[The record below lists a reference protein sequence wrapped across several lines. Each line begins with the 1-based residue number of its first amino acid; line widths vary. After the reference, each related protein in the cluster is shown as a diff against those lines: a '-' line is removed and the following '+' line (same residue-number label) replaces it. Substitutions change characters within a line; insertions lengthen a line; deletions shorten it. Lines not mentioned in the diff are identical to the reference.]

1 MLRKC
6 GIERLF
12 FCGIV
17 TNGGVASTVRDAHVR
32 DFHCTVL
39 EDGCAAFCEDMHRA
53 AIEGCGR
60 SRGSRRSPRPWSSA
74 GLDEA
79 GRPAVPIRAV
89 GAPAKF
95 PDPVGN
101 SLFSLQN
108 FPVPL
113 SREFGRKPLN
123 HWARGRL
130 IARSRPEIAK
140 FPVLFPVSRELR
152 CGDGF
157 EEIGLPSSS
166 LLCRTTF
173 GCSLHS
179 AVTGQAMVGP
189 PRGRRAP
196 DGSSTV
202 TRPSPANSLPTTCF
216 LLAAAAVSGVLFS
229 PTGRCSI
236 RDWHLF
242 AQPVFVFGIPV
253 DFILFGLTLLGVAIF
268 HHKTLQVALTG
279 LAVVTV
285 YKLLF
290 TGFRQG
296 EGLSGLVLQL
306 HHECVILANLF
317 LLLMGFATLSR
328 HFENS
333 RIPDEMPAFLPNGWG
348 GGLALLAIVFV
359 LSGFLDNIAAALI
372 GGTMARHVFKGK
384 VHIGYLAAIVAASNA
399 GGSGSVVGDTTTTM
413 MWIDG
418 VSPLRVIEAYVAA
431 IAGFLIYRIPASIQQ
446 HRYSP
451 VVKDATRGLQI
462 EWTYVGIVAAI
473 LIIAITANVIAN
485 LKFPAVLDV
494 VPVIG
499 LAVWTVILATA
510 PLRPGPTHA
519 VAPDRFGIAMAPVA
533 VTDPRGQR
541 WPRAEPRDDDRRR
554 LGRSKMRAF
563 STS

>member
-1 MLRKC
+1 MDH
-6 GIERLF
+6 RL
-12 FCGIV
+12 
-17 TNGGVASTVRDAHVR
+17 
-32 DFHCTVL
+32 
-39 EDGCAAFCEDMHRA
+39 
-53 AIEGCGR
+53 
-60 SRGSRRSPRPWSSA
+60 SA
-74 GLDEA
+74 GLPRA
-79 GRPAVPIRAV
+79 QFPAERSFTTPQHLLHVKAV
-89 GAPAKF
+89 SGG
-95 PDPVGN
+95 V
-101 SLFSLQN
+101 L
-108 FPVPL
+108 
-113 SREFGRKPLN
+113 
-123 HWARGRL
+123 L
-130 IARSRPEIAK
+130 IA
-140 FPVLFPVSRELR
+140 
-152 CGDGF
+152 
-157 EEIGLPSSS
+157 
-166 LLCRTTF
+166 
-173 GCSLHS
+173 
-179 AVTGQAMVGP
+179 AVTVLAFF
-189 PRGRRAP
+189 A
-196 DGSSTV
+196 
-202 TRPSPANSLPTTCF
+202 SP
-216 LLAAAAVSGVLFS
+216 AAAASA
-229 PTGRCSI
+229 TGTYV
-236 RDWHLF
+236 

-253 DFILFGLTLLGVAIF
+253 DFILFGLTLAGVAIF

-306 HHECVILANLF
+306 HHEWVTLATLF
-317 LLLMGFATLSR
+317 LLLMGFAILSR

-431 IAGFLIYRIPASIQQ
+431 IAGFLIYGIPASIQQ
-446 HRYSP
+446 HRHSP

-499 LAVWTVILATA
+499 IAVWTVILATA
-510 PLRPGPTHA
+510 PLRRPDWTIMPETFKGTIFLLALVTNASFMPVEELPLASWRTA
-519 VAPDRFGIAMAPVA
+519 LGLGFLSSVFDNIPLTALALKQGGYDWGFLAYSVGVGGSMIWFGSSAGVAISNMYPEARSVVRWLRHGWPVA
-533 VTDPRGQR
+533 VAYVFGFFVMLAILGWHPDAPHKKRVELPTQR
-541 WPRAEPRDDDRRR
+541 IQA
-554 LGRSKMRAF
+554 MIAA
-563 STS
+563 